1 MAFSRLI
8 QTADAWGSQEL
19 GGNYSLGLISIL
31 SEMLEYL
38 QSFKLQQIHVPKKKK
53 KLVSASYVVPYWFL
67 ESVGNFDTAV
77 IKCRFT
83 SWNRKD
89 PSILR
94 SCLAESIDRRGIL
107 SNHIRWGW
115 LAISTLDA
123 ANLSDAVP
131 TFSYIPPERNGYRSE
146 GGDVDEIVRLHKG
159 SICISG
165 CLCVCAWSSEGKRW
179 KDTQMSDSVCAL
191 HQVVVSVCMCVTATS
206 KINSCLETFGKCLI
220 PAFLSSIFFSPSLRV
235 PL

>member
-8 QTADAWGSQEL
+8 QTVDAWGSQEL
-19 GGNYSLGLISIL
+19 GGNYSLDLISIL

-53 KLVSASYVVPYWFL
+53 KLVSASYVVPYWCL

-83 SWNRKD
+83 SWDRKD

-123 ANLSDAVP
+123 ANLSDAVS

-165 CLCVCAWSSEGKRW
+165 CLCVC
-179 KDTQMSDSVCAL
+179 V
-191 HQVVVSVCMCVTATS
+191 
-206 KINSCLETFGKCLI
+206 CLI
-220 PAFLSSIFFSPSLRV
+220 KWGEEMERHSNVR
-235 PL
+235 